1 MMRAAWAI
9 TSATIRQLVG
19 VRRAVIFGLAE
30 LAPAAVFF
38 LLVQTM
44 TEEAAITHVVAMIVG
59 LYFPLLVPIVA
70 LIIASSALGD
80 ERRDGT
86 LSFLVLR
93 PIPRSVIALTK
104 FTGAVTVAAGL
115 NALGALAL
123 GAAYGIQTG
132 SWALLVPLA
141 VGGVVASVV
150 YASLA
155 VPLGFFTNWSVL
167 IGLVFVFIFENAVVS
182 ALSGL
187 SSLSPWRIGLSAF
200 SGLVPDDVAAEL
212 SDIGIASLTGTGT
225 ALVRTVVITAAS
237 IGVITL
243 VLRRRDLT

>member
-1 MMRAAWAI
+1 MRSTLTI
-9 TSATIRQLVG
+9 TGTTIRQLLG
-19 VRRAVIFGLAE
+19 VRRAIIFGLAE
-30 LAPAAVFF
+30 LAPAAVFL

-44 TEEAAITHVVAMIVG
+44 TEDAAITHMIAMVAG

-93 PIPRSVIALTK
+93 PIPRSAIALSK
-104 FTGAVTVAAGL
+104 FAGAAVIAAGL
-115 NALGALAL
+115 NTLGAAALGV
-123 GAAYGIQTG
+123 AYGIQTG
-132 SWALLVPLA
+132 SWALLIPLA
-141 VGGVVASVV
+141 LGGTVASIV
-150 YASLA
+150 YVSLG

-200 SGLVPDDVAAEL
+200 SGLVPADVAAEL
-212 SDIGIASLTGTGT
+212 SDIGIASLTGAGT
-225 ALVRTVVITAAS
+225 ALVRAIAIAAVS

-243 VLRRRDLT
+243 VLRRRDLA